1 MGDVHQRRN
10 GCQLIP
16 LFFTLKTR
24 ILEPSWDSVGGGAP
38 GRSWGH
44 IGAFL
49 GPSWGILGPIWS
61 NPEASVAHCQRKREN
76 AYTAEWRDGVVI
88 FCLLGGLLERFRGD
102 LNPFS
107 CGLLP
112 LAGMMGSILSHLG
125 LCCVILQVFVASQAI
140 AESSGGKYG
149 RSNASRLNRQN
160 TVFATESGLTSWG
173 TCAVRAR
180 AKT

>member
-1 MGDVHQRRN
+1 MPIDPTFLYFENSHPGALL
-10 GCQLIP
+10 GL
-16 LFFTLKTR
+16 
-24 ILEPSWDSVGGGAP
+24 GGW
-38 GRSWGH
+38 GRSW
-44 IGAFL
+44 AFL
-49 GPSWGILGPIWS
+49 GPYWSLTGPSWGILVPILS
-61 NPEASVAHCQRKREN
+61 NPEASAARCQRKREN
-76 AYTAEWRDGVVI
+76 AYTAEWRDAVVR

-102 LNPFS
+102 LHQFS
-107 CGLLP
+107 GGLLP
-112 LAGMMGSILSHLG
+112 LAGMMDSILSHLG

-140 AESSGGKYG
+140 AEPSRGKFG